1 VSDLAWNRIKD
12 VVEKFI
18 SRPSPQ
24 PPFFGA
30 VTAVSND
37 GLVVGRAFVPEA
49 SYFSVRLLAMRLA
62 EGGRYFVD
70 YLPLGICVAEYT
82 YGPERRRVPLV
93 LSNETV
99 KQMLGD
105 AGGQPGHVHFTNIPL
120 VRRAPVKHDNVALFV
135 GLFRMP
141 YTDIARSVLQLAA
154 DVSEEVGGVA
164 FGAGARVAAK
174 LYDRVADIFSLS
186 TVQPRL
192 AFLDG
197 MALSKSGYLLV
208 SGPLPSNVTATD
220 LVVENNQLRLQ
231 GDRKGER
238 LEGFDYC
245 LLAIEQCDSL
255 FTPTENK
262 PTNAMLG
269 SLAGLPFHERWRS
282 VSALLAQR
290 KVTEAEEALLTL
302 RAEVI
307 ASPDLTEEDRLI
319 AIGGYDVAYAQYE
332 QPLLGRAGGLATRG
346 FRSGTPVTGLKAM
359 AAARREQGDNAT
371 GNALDAIA
379 LNLQKAQGGNG
390 PHPVEGNSDDVLAEA
405 FLGLRATMATARSQG
420 VRAAMLANALSL
432 GQARG
437 QA

>member
-1 VSDLAWNRIKD
+1 VSDLGWDRIKD
-12 VVEKFI
+12 VVDKFI

-30 VTAVSND
+30 VAAAAGD
-37 GLVVGRAFVPEA
+37 DLAVGRDFVPEA
-49 SYFSVRLLAMRLA
+49 SYFGVRLLAMRLA

-70 YLPLGICVAEYT
+70 YLPLGVCVAEYT
-82 YGPERRRVPLV
+82 YGPERRRVPLI
-93 LSNETV
+93 LSSETV

-105 AGGQPGHVHFTNIPL
+105 AGSQPGHVHFTNMPI
-120 VRRAPVKHDNVALFV
+120 VRRAPVKEDNVALFV

-154 DVSEEVGGVA
+154 DVSAEVGGAA
-164 FGAGARVAAK
+164 FSTGARVASK

-186 TVQPRL
+186 TVQPRF

-197 MALSKSGYLLV
+197 MVLSKSSYLLV
-208 SGPLPSNVTATD
+208 SGPLPPNIAAND
-220 LVVENNQLRLQ
+220 LLVEDNQLRLKGDPQ
-231 GDRKGER
+231 GQALD
-238 LEGFDYC
+238 GFDYC
-245 LLAIEQCDSL
+245 LLAIEQRDSL
-255 FTPTENK
+255 FTPVANK
-262 PTNAMLG
+262 PASSMLS
-269 SLAGLPFHERWRS
+269 SLAGLPFHERWRA

-290 KVTEAEEALLTL
+290 KAADAEQALLTL

-332 QPLLGRAGGLATRG
+332 QPLLGKAGGPVTRG

-359 AAARREQGDNAT
+359 AAARREQGDKVT
-371 GNALDAIA
+371 GNMLDAIA
-379 LNLQKAQGGNG
+379 LNLQKAQAGQG
-390 PHPVEGNSDDVLAEA
+390 PPVERNSDEVLAEA

-420 VRAAMLANALSL
+420 VRAATLATALSL

-437 QA
+437 